1 MPFRLYSPVP
11 APLCRSAALL
21 ALALGLGGCANFA
34 GIGPNA
40 RMTEPQALGLGS
52 AAPKAAPAPALAS
65 PAWWA
70 RFGDAQLDALAA
82 KPP

>member
-11 APLCRSAALL
+11 APWCRNAALI

-34 GIGPNA
+34 GIGPKA

-52 AAPKAAPAPALAS
+52 AAPKAAPNT
-65 PAWWA
+65 
-70 RFGDAQLDALAA
+70 
-82 KPP
+82 KPITTSSAVMPLCQSKRSDP